1 MLRRLLVRNYVLI
14 DSLDIE
20 FPEGLV
26 IITGQTGA
34 GKSILL
40 GALNLALGARADASV
55 IGEGGGNCIVE
66 AEFSAD
72 LDRAGLRNVLQ
83 ENDIDCPDGIL
94 TVRRVVNPTG
104 RSRSFVNDSPVAVPV
119 LQSLSS
125 HLIDIHSQHQTMML
139 SDRHF
144 RLSVLDVYAGNG
156 RLLEEY
162 GTAYSAF
169 VRLRTEVAD
178 LNAALTKAREQQDY
192 VQSRFLQLD
201 SASLRPGELEEL
213 EAEQKQLANAGEIK
227 DNLCQAENLFSGT
240 GDDGLR
246 GIDSM
251 LKEAEKHLSR
261 VSGYIPAVASLEERL
276 ASCRVELDDIMSE
289 VSDLNSR
296 TDVSQDRLQQV
307 DDRISLLYG
316 LMQKFGCRDEKS
328 LIEERDRLAGIA
340 GDTSAMEEKLAS
352 KSAELESAGRKVHEL
367 ASALHESRSRAAGAL
382 AGAVMESM
390 HFLEL
395 PSAVFEVRLQEAEL
409 SQTGKDTALFLF
421 SSAGKTPADVSRCA
435 SGGEMSRIMLALKS
449 MMARHMEM
457 PAMIFD
463 EIDTGVSGSAA
474 DKMGSMICEMGKSMQ
489 VFAITHLPQVA
500 AKGSAHYLV
509 SKETAPDTSR
519 TVSSIRRLSDEER
532 IMELARM
539 LSGSVLTDAAVENAK
554 SLLYSSRTL

>member
-40 GALNLALGARADASV
+40 GALNLVLGARADASV

-125 HLIDIHSQHQTMML
+125 HLVDIHSQHQTMML

-144 RLSVLDVYAGNG
+144 RLSVLDIYAGNG

-395 PSAVFEVRLQEAEL
+395 PSAVFEVP
-409 SQTGKDTALFLF
+409 FLF
-421 SSAGKTPADVSRCA
+421 RRKDSRRCIQ
-435 SGGEMSRIMLALKS
+435 M
-449 MMARHMEM
+449 
-457 PAMIFD
+457 
-463 EIDTGVSGSAA
+463 
-474 DKMGSMICEMGKSMQ
+474 C
-489 VFAITHLPQVA
+489 
-500 AKGSAHYLV
+500 
-509 SKETAPDTSR
+509 
-519 TVSSIRRLSDEER
+519 IRRRDVKNNACPQGNDGKAYGDAGHDIRRDRYRSVRKCSRQDGGNDMRDGEEYAGVCDHSSPAGRGEGVCPLSCIKRNGPGYIQDR
-532 IMELARM
+532 IVYPQAF
-539 LSGSVLTDAAVENAK
+539 
-554 SLLYSSRTL
+554 